1 MTFQQ
6 LQYLLEVERTGS
18 FSLAAKEMFV
28 TQSTISNALS
38 ALEKELNCRIF
49 VRSTRGL
56 TLTTEGKQVV
66 AYAQRIC
73 ENHRLLT
80 DATLPAKAQLRVNAP
95 GYPPARSA
103 FLRFVDENAGGE
115 DLKLSFNE
123 NKNVDMFDKLLYGY
137 ADVTIGISFTPY
149 DQDYIELAKKKKLQC
164 MRLATIPAVIK
175 IGPNHRLYNKSD
187 LQPRDFA
194 GDRLLDGAGAPVAN
208 STVLLA
214 YVPINKENVLVCN
227 DPTLRREIL
236 RKGYGYCVTRL
247 PARSEREADDFR
259 YIPIPDLTYSVNAF
273 LDPIRPMSPETHR
286 YIQLLQ
292 EEIAAEAARGNVTE
306 QQPEGVVEL

>member
-18 FSLAAKEMFV
+18 FSLAAKAMFV
-28 TQSTISNALS
+28 TQSTISNALT

-95 GYPPARSA
+95 AYPPARDA
-103 FLRFVDENAGGE
+103 FLRFMDENAGGK

-137 ADVTIGISFTPY
+137 ADVTIGVSFTPY
-149 DQDYIELAKKKKLQC
+149 DQDYIEIAKKKKLQR
-164 MRLATIPAVIK
+164 MKLATIPAVIK
-175 IGPNHRLYNKSD
+175 IGPGHRLYD
-187 LQPRDFA
+187 QPHLQPQDFA

-208 STVLLA
+208 SKVLLA

-227 DPTLRREIL
+227 DPTLRREML
-236 RKGYGYCVTRL
+236 RRGYGYCITRL
-247 PARSEREADDFR
+247 PDRSEREGDDFR
-259 YIPIPDLTYSVNAF
+259 YIPIPGLSYSAGAF
-273 LDPIRPMSPETHR
+273 FDAIRPLSPEASR
-286 YIQLLQ
+286 YLELLQ
-292 EEIAAEAARGNVTE
+292 EEIAAAEARENVTA
-306 QQPEGVVEL
+306 QQPEAAVES

>member
-56 TLTTEGKQVV
+56 ALTSEGKQVV

-73 ENHRLLT
+73 ENQRLMT
-80 DATLPAKAQLRVNAP
+80 TAALPGKAQLRVSAP
-95 GYPPARSA
+95 AYQPARNA
-103 FLRFVDENAGGE
+103 FLRFIDEKAGGE

-123 NKNVDMFDKLLYGY
+123 DKNIDMFDKLLYAY
-137 ADVTIGISFTPY
+137 ADVTIGVSFTPY
-149 DQDYIELAKKKKLQC
+149 DQDYIEIAKKKKLQS
-164 MRLATIPAVIK
+164 MKLATIPAVIK
-175 IGPNHRLYNKSD
+175 IGPGHRLYSKQD
-187 LQPRDFA
+187 LQPKDFA
-194 GDRLLDGAGAPVAN
+194 GDRLLDGSGAPVAN

-227 DPTLRREIL
+227 DYALRQEML

-247 PARSEREADDFR
+247 PARSVREGDDFR
-259 YIPIPDLTYSVNAF
+259 YIPIPELTYSVNAF
-273 LDPIRPMSPETHR
+273 IDPIRPMSAEASR
-286 YIQLLQ
+286 YLELLQ
-292 EEIAAEAARGNVTE
+292 EEIAATE
-306 QQPEGVVEL
+306 I